1 MLLQAAESWV
11 LPLAFVCCCVGEG
24 VRQRGSSMCPTGA
37 VKAESVY
44 RLAHSPE
51 AQSVLL
57 DGTVSTYWVM
67 TSSSIN

>member
-1 MLLQAAESWV
+1 M
-11 LPLAFVCCCVGEG
+11 G
-24 VRQRGSSMCPTGA
+24 PTGA

>member
-24 VRQRGSSMCPTGA
+24 VRQRGSSMGPTGA

-51 AQSVLL
+51 AQSVLPGWYSQHL
-57 DGTVSTYWVM
+57 LGDDIIKY
-67 TSSSIN
+67 